1 MNEPSEEQQ
10 IIIDEIRNG
19 NNVIVDACAGSG
31 KSTTILSCAIKI
43 PYKTILQTTYNNQL
57 RQEIKSKIEELR
69 LKNIKVYTYHCIAV
83 KYYNP
88 IK

>member
-10 IIIDEIRNG
+10 IIIDEIMNG

-43 PYKTILQTTYNNQL
+43 PHKIILQTTYNNQL
-57 RQEIKSKIEELR
+57 RQEIKIKIEE
-69 LKNIKVYTYHCIAV
+69 
-83 KYYNP
+83 
-88 IK
+88 